1 MRQKKGM
8 MSMSRID
15 RLSPEQEARFG
26 EFVEKWTNIGLC
38 TEPANRRTAEA
49 AISAMYRY
57 GGLNPPQRVVWCG
70 SPLSLILVR
79 DSVRASVWAS
89 VRDSVV
95 ASVRDS
101 VLDSVLDS
109 VRASVE
115 DSVRAS
121 VWASVRDSVR
131 ASVRASVV
139 ASVRDSVEDS
149 VWDSVRDSV
158 RASVRASVRDSVRAS
173 VRASVRDSVEASVWD
188 SVRDSVRA
196 SVRDSVEAS
205 VWDSVRDS
213 VRASVR
219 ASVEDSV
226 EASVWD
232 SVRDSVVG
240 QHEAS
245 WLCFYDYFREVCGL
259 TAETDPVIGLMAL
272 ARSAGWCLPY
282 RAMCLVAERHSA
294 VHRDNQGRLHAETG
308 PALAYPDGW
317 EIWAWHGVRVPQ
329 EVIERPQEL
338 EVKAALN
345 QSNVEVRRVML
356 TRIGPERLQA
366 ELPAKA
372 LDEDIDGRGA
382 PRKLFQLGDIRD
394 RSFVG
399 YTCPSTGRV
408 YPAQPVPPEVRTC
421 AEAVAWR
428 FGALDIDGNGRIT
441 KQFDYMPQ
449 IEG

>member
-79 DSVRASVWAS
+79 DSVRDSVVASVWDSVWAS
-89 VRDSVV
+89 VR
-95 ASVRDS
+95 
-101 VLDSVLDS
+101 
-109 VRASVE
+109 ASVE
-115 DSVRAS
+115 
-121 VWASVRDSVR
+121 
-131 ASVRASVV
+131 
-139 ASVRDSVEDS
+139 
-149 VWDSVRDSV
+149 
-158 RASVRASVRDSVRAS
+158 
-173 VRASVRDSVEASVWD
+173 ASVRDSVEASV
-188 SVRDSVRA
+188 RA
-196 SVRDSVEAS
+196 
-205 VWDSVRDS
+205 
-213 VRASVR
+213 
-219 ASVEDSV
+219 
-226 EASVWD
+226 